1 MEPGV
6 KVDLIVAEH
15 VLGYG
20 WKEIPKH
27 IRIVG
32 RAAEK
37 DGKFLVPHN
46 AYFPTEAEARG
57 GELFYQADV
66 PAFST
71 LLKDAWQVIDL
82 IKKFKIP
89 CPSHPNSFMT
99 FHLECNREGFIAGW
113 QHNFVD
119 DKDACD
125 NDQFSS
131 FQLTAPHAICAAA
144 LKAMGAGN
152 GVTD

>member
-6 KVDLIVAEH
+6 KVDLVVAEH
-15 VLGYG
+15 VLGYE

-32 RAAEK
+32 GAAEK
-37 DGKFLVPHN
+37 EGKFLVPHN
-46 AYFPTEAEARG
+46 AYFPTEAESRG

-71 LLKDAWQVIDL
+71 LLKDGWQVVDL
-82 IKKFKIP
+82 VKKFKIP
-89 CPSHPNSFMT
+89 CPAHPKEFMT
-99 FHLECNREGFIAGW
+99 FHLECGREGFTAGW
-113 QHNFVD
+113 QHNFIG
-119 DKDACD
+119 DKDSCHTCEF
-125 NDQFSS
+125 QST
-131 FQLTAPHAICAAA
+131 QLTAPHAICAAA

-152 GVTD
+152 GITD